1 MINTYTIVTNNGH
14 IHTNDDLLTA
24 SGIDIDDII
33 DGRYPLG
40 PDVKLIMV
48 IKNGVPVEVEVSGS
62 GVSKISY
69 ITKTLDWKTSESIQ
83 NKDLPDELD

>member
-1 MINTYTIVTNNGH
+1 MTNNGH

-40 PDVKLIMV
+40 LDVKLIMV
-48 IKNGVPVEVEVSGS
+48 IKNGKAHWATWDIVEKEV
-62 GVSKISY
+62 V
-69 ITKTLDWKTSESIQ
+69 
-83 NKDLPDELD
+83 

>member
-24 SGIDIDDII
+24 KGIGIDDVIE
-33 DGRYPLG
+33 GRYPLG

-48 IKNGVPVEVEVSGS
+48 IKNGKNYWAAWGIVEKE
-62 GVSKISY
+62 
-69 ITKTLDWKTSESIQ
+69 DA
-83 NKDLPDELD
+83 

>member
-1 MINTYTIVTNNGH
+1 MINTYTIMTNNGH

-24 SGIDIDDII
+24 KGIDIDDII

-48 IKNGVPVEVEVSGS
+48 IKNG
-62 GVSKISY
+62 
-69 ITKTLDWKTSESIQ
+69 
-83 NKDLPDELD
+83 KDHWAVWDRSQGIL

>member
-48 IKNGVPVEVEVSGS
+48 IKNG
-62 GVSKISY
+62 
-69 ITKTLDWKTSESIQ
+69 
-83 NKDLPDELD
+83 KDQWAVWDRSQGIL

>member
-1 MINTYTIVTNNGH
+1 MINEYTIMTNNGH

-33 DGRYPLG
+33 DGRYPLE

-48 IKNGVPVEVEVSGS
+48 IKNGKNYWATWGIVEKEV
-62 GVSKISY
+62 V
-69 ITKTLDWKTSESIQ
+69 
-83 NKDLPDELD
+83 